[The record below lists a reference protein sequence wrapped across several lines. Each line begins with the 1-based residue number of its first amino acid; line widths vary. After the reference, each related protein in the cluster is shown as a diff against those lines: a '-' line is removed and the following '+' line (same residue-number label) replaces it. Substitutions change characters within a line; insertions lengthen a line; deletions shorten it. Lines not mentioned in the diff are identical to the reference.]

1 MLYKPFSSFSMSH
14 EFTMFM
20 AWNIPFCLSHS
31 SRHFSE
37 AQVVHRA
44 CANLTNSSGSTR
56 SLDTHRPNP
65 LETPSNRIKAKMC
78 YWQCSNIGQ
87 PNFGMTTRLAQ
98 RSVKTSGNR
107 VDALLA
113 MSCHVA
119 SRHVTSCHH
128 AAPAPFLVSPLRPL
142 QVVSLGS
149 TWHTRTLESDASD
162 PLRSSRIFR
171 NVTWWNMYCTVDA
184 LNPFKYHPTSS
195 NRQRSLMYIAS
206 CLRVL
211 EATGEVRKLAG
222 LG

>member
-142 QVVSLGS
+142 QVVSLGKHMTHANLGIWCVWS
-149 TWHTRTLESDASD
+149 SKVVQNISECNMMKYVLYSGRIETRSNT
-162 PLRSSRIFR
+162 IQH
-171 NVTWWNMYCTVDA
+171 
-184 LNPFKYHPTSS
+184 HPTGKGVWCI
-195 NRQRSLMYIAS
+195 LLVVWEY
-206 CLRVL
+206 LRPRGRY
-211 EATGEVRKLAG
+211 ES
-222 LG
+222 

>member
-37 AQVVHRA
+37 TQVVHRA

-65 LETPSNRIKAKMC
+65 LETPSSRIKAKMC

-98 RSVKTSGNR
+98 RSAKTSGNR

-113 MSCHVA
+113 MSSQVMLRHVT
-119 SRHVTSCHH
+119 SRHVTMQ
-128 AAPAPFLVSPLRPL
+128 LRRPL
-142 QVVSLGS
+142 LWAPWGPCKWFHWVA
-149 TWHTRTLESDASD
+149 HDTRE
-162 PLRSSRIFR
+162 P
-171 NVTWWNMYCTVDA
+171 WN
-184 LNPFKYHPTSS
+184 
-195 NRQRSLMYIAS
+195 LMRLI
-206 CLRVL
+206 L
-211 EATGEVRKLAG
+211 
-222 LG
+222 